1 MAILPQT
8 GRAVIADSIIN
19 RPIHLAWGVGDG
31 SWTTPPAEDDAAT
44 ALTAEVG
51 RRLATEK
58 SFVTPSPTGDIILP
72 NGARFTRSATPTKWL
87 YVRTQFDFA
96 DAENSVIREIGLFVG
111 TTLQAGLPEG
121 QQYFTPA
128 QIVSPGRM
136 LHLENKE
143 PITRTITIRESFEI
157 VVAF

>member
-1 MAILPQT
+1 MAILPQS
-8 GRAVIADSIIN
+8 GRVVIADSIIE
-19 RPIHLAWGVGDG
+19 RPIHLAWGIGDG
-31 SWTTPPAEDDAAT
+31 SWTTPPPEDDAAT

-51 RRLATEK
+51 RRTATEK
-58 SFVTPSPTGDIILP
+58 AFVTPSPTGDIILP

-96 DAENSVIREIGLFVG
+96 DAESTTIREIALFVG
-111 TTLQAGLPEG
+111 TTVQVGLPSG
-121 QQYFTPA
+121 QEYFTPD
-128 QIVSPGRM
+128 QIVSPGRL

-143 PITRTITIRESFEI
+143 PMIRTITIRESFEI